1 MLDSFSSN
9 VLKSL
14 LGCCLMIICSSVGV
28 RAMSSGYSG
37 SPVSS
42 VSWFPCFSFF
52 QQACQ
57 NGPKW
62 TKNAPNGRYHTPD
75 FSLKNAKL
83 RLNIIIIDILR
94 AACVFIAFTFPQ
106 PCECV
111 VFQNSDAKESFLPY
125 KSSMIALSD
134 MRRSNGVMNFKKSD
148 ADLFLYV
155 LSMFLNA
162 FYALLK
168 ATGAVYRWDLFLRGT
183 NGGIVQGR
191 AHSNTSPWTNTDD

>member
-1 MLDSFSSN
+1 MENRPVGEKLYFSSIIFVQSSEVISLKERAGGASHPANYTVIDIYLGERKMLDSFSSN

-62 TKNAPNGRYHTPD
+62 TKNAPNGRYHAPD

-106 PCECV
+106 PSENEV
-111 VFQNSDAKESFLPY
+111 
-125 KSSMIALSD
+125 
-134 MRRSNGVMNFKKSD
+134 
-148 ADLFLYV
+148 
-155 LSMFLNA
+155 
-162 FYALLK
+162 
-168 ATGAVYRWDLFLRGT
+168 
-183 NGGIVQGR
+183 
-191 AHSNTSPWTNTDD
+191 

>member
-1 MLDSFSSN
+1 LLRSFAVAHTLN
-9 VLKSL
+9 V
-14 LGCCLMIICSSVGV
+14 IIVGV
-28 RAMSSGYSG
+28 
-37 SPVSS
+37 S
-42 VSWFPCFSFF
+42 VTPLQKF
-52 QQACQ
+52 QKFC
-57 NGPKW
+57 KMDE
-62 TKNAPNGRYHTPD
+62 NGRYHAPD

-94 AACVFIAFTFPQ
+94 ASCVFIAFTFPQ

-155 LSMFLNA
+155 FFMFLNA

-168 ATGAVYRWDLFLRGT
+168 ATEAVYR
-183 NGGIVQGR
+183 
-191 AHSNTSPWTNTDD
+191 